1 MKTLFG
7 QNYLKVFKMKFYMVI
22 ETLMGS
28 LILWIV
34 YMMEPPAG
42 GDNGS

>member
-1 MKTLFG
+1 
-7 QNYLKVFKMKFYMVI
+7 MVI

-34 YMMEPPAG
+34 YMTEPLAG
-42 GDNGS
+42 GDNGSQKNLETQKYAKNVMEKD

>member
-34 YMMEPPAG
+34 YMTEPLAG